1 MNTEEGRE
9 QKTHVVVDTPT
20 EHREVT
26 TRRTESAPEP
36 SGLSTGTIAIIA
48 IIAIAVIGMVVYVVS
63 NRNAERAADRNANL
77 TAATLNNSPQTQL
90 PPTIIQ
96 QPAAPAQQ
104 APVIIQQA
112 PATQQQ
118 PPVIIQQAA
127 PTQQQP
133 AGDSSSGADAT
144 VQAAATQKLNEND
157 GMALISIR
165 MSRGTATL
173 SGTVT
178 SAALK
183 SQAERVVR
191 AVRGVTAVDNQITI
205 SGI

>member
-26 TRRTESAPEP
+26 TQRTESTPEP
-36 SGLSTGTIAIIA
+36 SSLSTGTVAIIA
-48 IIAIAVIGMVVYVVS
+48 VVAIAVIGMVIYVVS
-63 NRNAERAADRNANL
+63 NKNAERAADRNANL
-77 TAATLNNSPQTQL
+77 TAATLNSSQQAQP

-96 QPAAPAQQ
+96 QPAAPTQQ

-112 PATQQQ
+112 PAQQQQ

-127 PTQQQP
+127 PQP
-133 AGDSSSGADAT
+133 AGDGSGADAT
-144 VQAAATQKLNEND
+144 LQEAATQKLSEND
-157 GMALISIR
+157 GMALISIKV
-165 MSRGTATL
+165 SRGTATL
-173 SGTVT
+173 SGTAT

-191 AVRGVTAVDNQITI
+191 AVRGVTAVDNQITV